1 MKVQLK
7 GNTRDLDKFR
17 KKMLRLRNFG
27 SKDFLRVAQDAAAI
41 SVKFAQSRVPVQ
53 SGDLRRSIHSKREGD
68 TVYIAAEMDY
78 AGLVEF
84 GTAGHTIKVKRA
96 KSLYNHKTKTFF
108 GKQVNHPGTKPKPY
122 FFNSIRDGL
131 KTVKKM
137 MNKKFSNIKKS

>member
-41 SVKFAQSRVPVQ
+41 SVKFAQSRVPVKT
-53 SGDLRRSIHSKREGD
+53 GDLRRSIHSKKEGD
-68 TVYIAAEMDY
+68 TVYIAAEMNY
-78 AGLVEF
+78 AGYVEF
-84 GTAGHTIKVKRA
+84 GT
-96 KSLYNHKTKTFF
+96 S
-108 GKQVNHPGTKPKPY
+108 KQKPKSY